1 MINYGKHFIDQSD
14 INSVIKVLRSNK
26 ITQGPYVEL
35 FESKLKII
43 LFEIFSS
50 SK

>member
-26 ITQGPYVEL
+26 ILRSLCKL
-35 FESKLKII
+35 FKKLKK
-43 LFEIFSS
+43 LFWSKYSS